1 MILDDIVAYKIKQI
15 EEEKRELPLKKFEN
29 KVQDII
35 TRDFKAALNKPGINI
50 ISEIKK
56 ASPSK
61 GIIKPDFDPVA
72 IAKAYEQISIDAIS
86 VLTEKKFFMGNDE
99 YIAKVKGVTTK
110 PVLRK
115 DFIVD
120 EYQIFQAKSIGA
132 DAVLLIVAVLGKKLK
147 SFYKLSKDIG
157 LHCLIEVHSR
167 EELEIALEA
176 EGDIIGVNNRDL
188 RDFTVDLKTTEKFM
202 EYIPKETITVSES
215 GIKTSEDILYLKS
228 IGVNAVLIGETFM
241 RNIEDI
247 KVVEDFI
254 LKAKAYSNK

>member
-15 EEEKRELPLKKFEN
+15 EEEKREMPLKEFED
-29 KVQDII
+29 KIQDIV

-72 IAKAYEQISIDAIS
+72 IAKVYEQISIDAIS
-86 VLTEKKFFMGNDE
+86 VLTEKKFFMGSDE
-99 YIAKVKGVTTK
+99 YIAQVKGVTSK

-120 EYQIFQAKSIGA
+120 EYQIFQAKKIGA
-132 DAVLLIVAVLGKKLK
+132 DAILLIVAVLGKRLK
-147 SFYKLSKDIG
+147 DFYKLAKELG
-157 LHCLIEVHSR
+157 LNCLIEVHSR

-176 EGDIIGVNNRDL
+176 EGEIIGVNNRDL

-202 EYIPKETITVSES
+202 KYMPKEDIVVSES
-215 GIKTSEDILYLKS
+215 GIKTPEDILYLKS

-241 RNIEDI
+241 RNIEDLSLI
-247 KVVEDFI
+247 HI
-254 LKAKAYSNK
+254 

>member
-1 MILDDIVAYKIKQI
+1 MILDDIVAYKTKQI
-15 EEEKRELPLKKFEN
+15 EEEKRELPLKEFED

-72 IAKAYEQISIDAIS
+72 IAKVYEQISIDAIS
-86 VLTEKKFFMGNDE
+86 VLTEKKFFMGSDE
-99 YIAKVKGVTTK
+99 YIAQVKGVTSK

-120 EYQIFQAKSIGA
+120 EYQIFQAKKIGA
-132 DAVLLIVAVLGKKLK
+132 DAILLIVAVLGKRLK
-147 SFYKLSKDIG
+147 DFYKLAKELG
-157 LHCLIEVHSR
+157 LNCLIEVHSR

-176 EGDIIGVNNRDL
+176 EGEIIGVNNRDL

-202 EYIPKETITVSES
+202 EYIPKESIIVSES
-215 GIKTSEDILYLKS
+215 GIKTPEDILYLRS

-241 RNIEDI
+241 RNIED
-247 KVVEDFI
+247 VQAVEDFI
-254 LKAKAYSNK
+254 LKAKGK

>member
-15 EEEKRELPLKKFEN
+15 EEEKRELPLKEFEN
-29 KVQDII
+29 KVQNVI

-72 IAKAYEQISIDAIS
+72 IAKVYEKISIDAIS
-86 VLTEKKFFMGNDE
+86 VLTEKKFFMGSDE
-99 YIAKVKGVTTK
+99 YIGQVKGVTSK

-120 EYQIFQAKSIGA
+120 EYQIFQAKNIGA
-132 DAVLLIVAVLGKKLK
+132 DTILLIVAVLGKKLK
-147 SFYKLSKDIG
+147 NFYKLAKELG
-157 LHCLIEVHSR
+157 LNCLIEVHSR

-176 EGDIIGVNNRDL
+176 EGEIIGVNNRDL
-188 RDFTVDLKTTEKFM
+188 RDFTVNLNTTEKFM
-202 EYIPKETITVSES
+202 KYIPKETITVSES
-215 GIKTSEDILYLKS
+215 GIKTPEDILYLKS

-247 KVVEDFI
+247 QAVEDFI
-254 LKAKAYSNK
+254 LKAKGK

>member
-15 EEEKRELPLKKFEN
+15 KEEKIQLPLKNFEN
-29 KVQDII
+29 RIENIVI
-35 TRDFKAALNKPGINI
+35 RDFKGALNKPGINI

-61 GIIKPDFDPVA
+61 GIIKPDFDPVT
-72 IAKAYEQISIDAIS
+72 IAEVYEKISIDAIS
-86 VLTEKKFFMGNDE
+86 VLTEKKFFLGNDE
-99 YIAKVKGVTTK
+99 YISKVKEVTSK

-120 EYQIFQAKSIGA
+120 EYQIFQAKNIGA

-147 SFYKLSKDIG
+147 SFYKLAKELG
-157 LHCLIEVHSR
+157 LNCLIEVHSR
-167 EELEIALEA
+167 EELDIALEA
-176 EGDIIGVNNRDL
+176 EGEIIGVNNRDL

-202 EYIPKETITVSES
+202 KYMPKEAIVVSES
-215 GIKTSEDILYLKS
+215 GIKTPDDILYLKS

-241 RNIEDI
+241 RNIEDLQAM
-247 KVVEDFI
+247 EDFI
-254 LKAKAYSNK
+254 LKSKGKN

>member
-1 MILDDIVAYKIKQI
+1 MILDDIVAYKINQI
-15 EEEKRELPLKKFEN
+15 EEEKRQLPLKEFED
-29 KVQDII
+29 KVQDIV
-35 TRDFKAALNKPGINI
+35 TRDFKAALSKSGINI

-61 GIIKPDFDPVA
+61 GIIKADFDPVA
-72 IAKAYEQISIDAIS
+72 IAKVYEKISIDAIS
-86 VLTEKKFFMGNDE
+86 VLTEKKFFMGSDE
-99 YIAKVKGVTTK
+99 YIAKVKEVTVK

-120 EYQIFQAKSIGA
+120 EYQIFQAKKIGA

-147 SFYKLSKDIG
+147 SFYKLAKELG
-157 LHCLIEVHSR
+157 LNCLVEVHSR

-176 EGDIIGVNNRDL
+176 EAEIIGINNRDL
-188 RDFTVDLKTTEKFM
+188 RDFSVDLKNTEKFM
-202 EYIPKETITVSES
+202 QCIPKETIIVSES

-241 RNIEDI
+241 RNIENI
-247 KVVEDFI
+247 QAIENFI
-254 LKAKAYSNK
+254 FKAKGRV